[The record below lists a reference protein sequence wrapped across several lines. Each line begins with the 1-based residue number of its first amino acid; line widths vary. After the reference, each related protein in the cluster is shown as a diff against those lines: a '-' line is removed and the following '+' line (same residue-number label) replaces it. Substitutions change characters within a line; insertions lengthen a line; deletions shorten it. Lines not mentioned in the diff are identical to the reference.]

1 MFPEWWTKGDKI
13 AFWICIAVTVG
24 VMDGVK
30 EAVGDSL
37 GFWTLI
43 AVRIA
48 AGGAAFVIAYA
59 VWRRFIRPK
68 SRSDTE
74 AGAVSDRRE
83 V

>member
-13 AFWICIAVTVG
+13 AFLACLAVAVA

-37 GFWTLI
+37 GYWPLI

-48 AGGAAFVIAYA
+48 AGGAGFLIAHA
-59 VWRRFIRPK
+59 VWRLFIRPK
-68 SRSDTE
+68 YR
-74 AGAVSDRRE
+74 V
-83 V
+83 